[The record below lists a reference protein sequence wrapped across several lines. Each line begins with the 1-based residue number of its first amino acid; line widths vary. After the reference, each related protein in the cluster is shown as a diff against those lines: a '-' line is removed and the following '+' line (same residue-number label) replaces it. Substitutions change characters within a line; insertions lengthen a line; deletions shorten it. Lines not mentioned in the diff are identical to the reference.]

1 MERRNFIK
9 TAVTAVAMVGLPS
22 LVLAE
27 STKKEEVLKSENQIS
42 LDKAVALIV
51 GKSKVQQSDKVKLAI
66 PSIAENA
73 ATVPVKVN
81 VDYPMEEKNYVK
93 SIHILS
99 TQNSNTRAIDF
110 FLTPENAEA
119 TFKTKIKLSKSQ
131 KVMVLVGLSD
141 GTFLKTEK
149 FVKVSLSGC

>member
-51 GKSKVQQSDKVKLAI
+51 GKSKVEQSDKVKLLM
-66 PSIAENA
+66 PLIAENSSV
-73 ATVPVKVN
+73 VPVKVE
-81 VDYPMEEKNYVK
+81 VDYPMEKENYVK

-99 TQNSNTRAIDF
+99 SENSNTRTLDF
-110 FLTPENAEA
+110 FLTPANAEA
-119 TFKTKIKLSKSQ
+119 SFKTKIKLAKSQ
-131 KVMVLVGLSD
+131 KVMVLVGLSN
-141 GTFLKTEK
+141 GTFLKAEK
-149 FVKVSLSGC
+149 AIKVTIGTC